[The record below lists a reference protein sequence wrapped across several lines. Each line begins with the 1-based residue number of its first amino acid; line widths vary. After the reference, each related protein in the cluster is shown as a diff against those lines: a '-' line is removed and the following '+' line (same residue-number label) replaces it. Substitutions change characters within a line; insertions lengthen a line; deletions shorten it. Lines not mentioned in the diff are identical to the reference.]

1 MDGKIINQQN
11 FYKEIKPGVTIEHI
25 LKGVTEIY
33 TSEAGWE
40 IGQFHLEDA
49 NGNIIPLGSNY
60 EGKKYIVIP
69 LTQYEIENSRI
80 R

>member
-1 MDGKIINQQN
+1 MN
-11 FYKEIKPGVTIEHI
+11 KEIAPGVSIEHV
-25 LKGVTEIY
+25 LKETAEVY
-33 TSEAGWE
+33 TPEAGWE
-40 IGQFHLEDA
+40 MGQFHLEDV

-69 LTQYEIENSRI
+69 LTRYEMENSRI